1 MGKRVIHKSEER
13 VDNETGEIVRTG
25 YAIIVDRPKGD
36 INFVKVFKCFTQKVL
51 DDLEIE
57 SGKAKL
63 LFWFIDQVQEMRIN
77 QEPVIIATVEMI
89 SDDLGCAEISVRK
102 WLAVLIEKG
111 YVKRRLTPKGKILH
125 NMYIINPGF
134 VIKGKL
140 SDIEDNNS

>member
-1 MGKRVIHKSEER
+1 MAKRVVHKSEER
-13 VDNETGEIVRTG
+13 VDSKTGEIVRTG

-36 INFVKVFKCFTQKVL
+36 KDFVKIFKCFTQKVL

-63 LFWFIDQVQEMRIN
+63 LFWFIDQVQEMKIN

-89 SDDLGCAEISVRK
+89 SNDLKCAEISIRK
-102 WLAVLIEKG
+102 WLALLIEKG
-111 YVKRRLTPKGKILH
+111 YIRRHLTPNGKILH

-140 SDIEDNNS
+140 SDMEDNP

>member
-1 MGKRVIHKSEER
+1 MVKRVIHKSEER
-13 VDNETGEIVRTG
+13 VDSETGEIVRTG
-25 YAIIVDRPKGD
+25 YAVIVDRSKGD
-36 INFVKVFKCFTQKVL
+36 TNFVKVFKCFTQKVL

-63 LFWFIDQVQEMRIN
+63 LFWFIDQVQGMRIN
-77 QEPVIIATVEMI
+77 QEPVIVATVEMI
-89 SDDLGCAEISVRK
+89 SDDLGCAEISARK

-111 YVKRRLTPKGKILH
+111 YVKKCLTPKGKVLH

-140 SDIEDNNS
+140 SDIEND

>member
-1 MGKRVIHKSEER
+1 MSKRTVHRIEER
-13 VDNETGEIVRTG
+13 IDGETGEIVKRD
-25 YAIIVDRPKGD
+25 YAIIIDKIKGD
-36 INFVKVFKCFTQKVL
+36 ADFVKVFKCFTMRVI
-51 DDLEIE
+51 DDLGIE

-63 LFWFIDQVQEMRIN
+63 LFWFIDRVQGMRIN

-89 SDDLGCAEISVRK
+89 SDDLKCAEISVRK

-111 YVKRRLTPKGKILH
+111 YVKRCLTPKGKILH

-140 SDIEDNNS
+140 YDMD